1 MSSIVK
7 ELADWTKANAAMLA
21 SSGVQVTEK
30 PPEPSSTWK
39 ASVALVYDD
48 VIASFTV
55 WERSL
60 FQSELIVMNAKTGKT
75 LDMDEKTPSEAALI
89 RADLD
94 TVVQRLLDG
103 SYRNAK
109 PDPKLVIE

>member
-7 ELADWTKANAAMLA
+7 ELADWTRANAAKLA

-30 PPEPSSTWK
+30 SPEPSSTYPWK

-48 VIASFTV
+48 VIVSFTV

-60 FQSELIVMNAKTGKT
+60 FQSELIIMNAKTGKT
-75 LDMDEKTPSEAALI
+75 LVMDEKTPSDATLI
-89 RADLD
+89 
-94 TVVQRLLDG
+94 
-103 SYRNAK
+103 
-109 PDPKLVIE
+109 